1 MLKTL
6 ALSIDDAKKMAAA
19 ARAEAE
25 KNGWKVVIAIVDD
38 GGHLMY
44 LERADGTQ
52 KASSVIAV
60 EKAKTA
66 IMFKRPSLALEE
78 VVAKGRV
85 AVLSMPGATT
95 VEGGVPLI
103 VDNTLATP
111 CLLRPFAWGADLVIH
126 STTKFLSGT
135 GTSMGGA
142 IVDSGMIVPNSF
154 SFIQRADFAERSG
167 ESARTTT
174 ASYSTPSTATG
185 VKSA

>member
-1 MLKTL
+1 VLKTL

-25 KNGWKVVIAIVDD
+25 KQGWKVVIAIVDD

-44 LERADGTQ
+44 LERLDGTQ
-52 KASSVIAV
+52 KASSVIAL

-95 VEGGVPLI
+95 VEGGIPLI
-103 VDNTLATP
+103 VEDQY
-111 CLLRPFAWGADLVIH
+111 V
-126 STTKFLSGT
+126 
-135 GTSMGGA
+135 GA
-142 IVDSGMIVPNSF
+142 IGVSGVQSSQDAQVAKAGAAVLI
-154 SFIQRADFAERSG
+154 A
-167 ESARTTT
+167 
-174 ASYSTPSTATG
+174 
-185 VKSA
+185 

>member
-1 MLKTL
+1 MLKTI

-44 LERADGTQ
+44 LERLDGTQ
-52 KASSVIAV
+52 KASSVIAL
-60 EKAKTA
+60 EKARTA

-95 VEGGVPLI
+95 VEGGIPLI
-103 VDNTLATP
+103 VEDQY
-111 CLLRPFAWGADLVIH
+111 V
-126 STTKFLSGT
+126 
-135 GTSMGGA
+135 GA
-142 IVDSGMIVPNSF
+142 IGVSGVQS
-154 SFIQRADFAERSG
+154 SQDAQVAKAG
-167 ESARTTT
+167 AAVLT
-174 ASYSTPSTATG
+174 A
-185 VKSA
+185 

>member
-103 VDNTLATP
+103 VDDQ
-111 CLLRPFAWGADLVIH
+111 FV
-126 STTKFLSGT
+126 
-135 GTSMGGA
+135 GA
-142 IVDSGMIVPNSF
+142 IGVSGVQS
-154 SFIQRADFAERSG
+154 SQDAQVAKAG
-167 ESARTTT
+167 AAVLSA
-174 ASYSTPSTATG
+174 
-185 VKSA
+185 